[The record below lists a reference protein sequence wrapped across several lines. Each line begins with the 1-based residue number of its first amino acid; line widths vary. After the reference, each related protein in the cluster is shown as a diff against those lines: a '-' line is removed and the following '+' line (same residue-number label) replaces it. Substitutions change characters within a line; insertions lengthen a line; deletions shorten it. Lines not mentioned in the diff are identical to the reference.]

1 MDKERKNRLDEISN
15 AIYASAAS
23 IVKKGANMQPPDV
36 EVLNKA
42 VCTIEKLKT
51 IELLEEQIDFM
62 AKYGGDGYSFG
73 TGAMRYYDNNMRQ
86 NYSGHSVHDRM
97 IAALEKVYD
106 EIHSDYE
113 KQQLRNEIRHIQN
126 AN

>member
-1 MDKERKNRLDEISN
+1 MNKEKLTEMCD
-15 AIYASAAS
+15 ALYAAVAP
-23 IVKKGANMQPPDV
+23 IVKKGATMSPPEADV
-36 EVLNKA
+36 LGKA
-42 VCTIEKLKT
+42 ICSMEKLKT

-86 NYSGHSVHDRM
+86 NYSGHSIHDRM
-97 IAALEKVYD
+97 IAKLEPLYD

-113 KQQLRNEIRHIQN
+113 KQQLRNEIRRIQN